1 MVQVHQD
8 GGQSIMKIDQL
19 ISYLINKEN
28 SEGVVLLGHSTGCQ
42 VIRKNY
48 VRSSLSSRIL
58 KQDIAYCI
66 LQSPV
71 SDRVYRAT
79 LPETTSAMID
89 LAANMIKEGRAE
101 NLSDDIYFTVP

>member
-8 GGQSIMKIDQL
+8 GGQSIMKINQL

-42 VIRKNY
+42 IKSY

-58 KQDIAYCI
+58 KQDIA
-66 LQSPV
+66 PA
-71 SDRVYRAT
+71 SDRVYKAT
-79 LPETTSAMID
+79 LPETSARID
-89 LAANMIKEGRAE
+89 VAANMIKKDEQR
-101 NLSDDIYFTVP
+101 T